1 MSRDHRAAWAAL
13 LLVAGMG
20 LGCQEG
26 PESPAPPPAPTV
38 PAAEIPPPPPPPPPQ
53 KDTLFLGFAQDR
65 IEIVEGEPAAVDIFF
80 DAHYGDDPTRQRATR
95 LPEIRAAVEPGTA
108 SEADLLLR
116 GVQIGTG
123 GQILA
128 PGTTWLAM
136 LAVED
141 DLDEGPE
148 TLTLRLEPLPDDRRW
163 GGSHPEVIEI
173 TRGELEVVIRDAP
186 DAGTCRNVTISAT
199 PPRDVGGG
207 PRSPAGSCEERL
219 WETEVTVE
227 SDRGDPIQLD
237 RIRAP
242 GRVYGWRVESLGERV
257 RHQLRFQWVRGPD
270 LPPEMALR
278 PCAQTGRGPTLVCG
292 AGACRTYPPGSTM
305 PPPERQAQCR
315 QEELR

>member
-13 LLVAGMG
+13 LVVAGMG

-38 PAAEIPPPPPPPPPQ
+38 PAAEIPPPPPQ

-80 DAHYGDDPTRQRATR
+80 EQYNVDDDPETWVTTG
-95 LPEIRAAVEPGTA
+95 LPEVQAIVEPGTA

-116 GVQIGTG
+116 GVLIGTG

-141 DLDEGPE
+141 DLDEEPE
-148 TLTLRLEPLPDDRRW
+148 TLTLRLDPLPDDRRW
-163 GGSHPEVIEI
+163 SGVHPEVIEI

-186 DAGTCRNVTISAT
+186 DGGTCRNVTISAT

-237 RIRAP
+237 RIRAQ
-242 GRVYGWRVESLGERV
+242 GRVYGWRVWPLGERV

-270 LPPEMALR
+270 LPLEMALR
-278 PCAQTGRGPTLVCG
+278 PCAETGRGPTLVCG
-292 AGACRTYPPGSTM
+292 ARACRTYPPGSTI

>member
-1 MSRDHRAAWAAL
+1 MSRNHRAAWAAL
-13 LLVAGMG
+13 LVVAGMG

-26 PESPAPPPAPTV
+26 PESPTSPPAPTV
-38 PAAEIPPPPPPPPPQ
+38 PAAEIPPPR

-80 DAHYGDDPTRQRATR
+80 EPYYADDDPETWFMTD
-95 LPEIRAAVEPGTA
+95 LPEVQAVVEPGTA

-116 GVQIGTG
+116 GVLIGTG

-148 TLTLRLEPLPDDRRW
+148 TLTLRLDPLPDDRRW
-163 GGSHPEVIEI
+163 SGVHPEVIEI

-199 PPRDVGGG
+199 PPRDVGGA
-207 PRSPAGSCEERL
+207 PRGSAPSCEERL

-227 SDRGDPIQLD
+227 SDRGDAIQLD

-270 LPPEMALR
+270 LPLEMALR
-278 PCAQTGRGPTLVCG
+278 PCAETGRGPTLVCG
-292 AGACRTYPPGSTM
+292 ARACRTYPPGATM

>member
-38 PAAEIPPPPPPPPPQ
+38 PAAEIPPPPPR

-65 IEIVEGEPAAVDIFF
+65 IEIVEGEAAAVDILFEPYYV
-80 DAHYGDDPTRQRATR
+80 DDDPTKQAATW
-95 LPEIRAAVEPGTA
+95 LPEVQTVLEPGTA
-108 SEADLLLR
+108 SAADLLVR
-116 GVQIGTG
+116 GVGIGSGTEV
-123 GQILA
+123 LES
-128 PGTTWLAM
+128 GTTWLAM

-148 TLTLRLEPLPDDRRW
+148 TLTLRLDPLPDDRRW

-186 DAGTCRNVTISAT
+186 DAGSCRNVTIRAT
-199 PPRDVGGG
+199 PPRDVTGG
-207 PRSPAGSCEERL
+207 PPASANPCDGRL

-227 SDRGDPIQLD
+227 SDRGDEIQLD

-242 GRVYGWRVESLGERV
+242 GRVYGWRVESLENRV
-257 RHQLRFQWVRGPD
+257 RHRLRFQWLRGPD

-292 AGACRTYPPGSTM
+292 AEECRTYPPSSAI
-305 PPPERQAQCR
+305 PPTERPVQCR
-315 QEELR
+315 

>member
-1 MSRDHRAAWAAL
+1 M
-13 LLVAGMG
+13 
-20 LGCQEG
+20 
-26 PESPAPPPAPTV
+26 
-38 PAAEIPPPPPPPPPQ
+38 
-53 KDTLFLGFAQDR
+53 
-65 IEIVEGEPAAVDIFF
+65 DIFF
-80 DAHYGDDPTRQRATR
+80 EPFKVNAFPVAWMLTVF
-95 LPEIRAAVEPGTA
+95 PEVKLSVEPGTA
-108 SEADLLLR
+108 SESDLLVR
-116 GVQIGTG
+116 GVHIGG
-123 GQILA
+123 GGRALVS
-128 PGTTWLAM
+128 GTTWLAM

-148 TLTLRLEPLPDDRRW
+148 TLTLRLEPVPDEPRW
-163 GGSHPEVIEI
+163 DADSRSVEVFEV
-173 TRGELEVVIRDAP
+173 TNAELEVVIRDAP
-186 DAGTCRNVTISAT
+186 DAGSCRNVTISAT
-199 PPRDVGGG
+199 PPRDVFRTARG
-207 PRSPAGSCEERL
+207 PSDRCVRRL

-242 GRVYGWRVESLGERV
+242 GRVSGWRVESLGDRV

-292 AGACRTYPPGSTM
+292 ARACRTYPPGATI

>member
-1 MSRDHRAAWAAL
+1 MSGDHRAAWAAL
-13 LLVAGMG
+13 LVVAGMG

-26 PESPAPPPAPTV
+26 PESPTSPPAPTV
-38 PAAEIPPPPPPPPPQ
+38 PAAEIPPPPPR

-80 DAHYGDDPTRQRATR
+80 EQYNVDDDPETWVTTGLAEVQAV
-95 LPEIRAAVEPGTA
+95 VEPGTA

-116 GVQIGTG
+116 GVLIGTG

-148 TLTLRLEPLPDDRRW
+148 TLTLRLDPLPDDRRW
-163 GGSHPEVIEI
+163 SGVHPEVIEI

-199 PPRDVGGG
+199 PPRDVGGA
-207 PRSPAGSCEERL
+207 PRGSAPSCEERL

-227 SDRGDPIQLD
+227 SDRGDAIQLD

-270 LPPEMALR
+270 LPLEMALR
-278 PCAQTGRGPTLVCG
+278 PCAETGRGPTLVCG
-292 AGACRTYPPGSTM
+292 ARACRTYPPGATM